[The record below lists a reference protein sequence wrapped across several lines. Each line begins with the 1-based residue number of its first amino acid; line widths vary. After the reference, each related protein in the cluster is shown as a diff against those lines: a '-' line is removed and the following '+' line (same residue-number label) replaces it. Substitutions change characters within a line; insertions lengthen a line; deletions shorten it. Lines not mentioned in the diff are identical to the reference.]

1 MVGGGDFN
9 ATDGKTNEQVVI
21 ISQSI
26 AQRMFADREAV
37 NRHLTWTDPVMKFA
51 DISTTPRRIIG
62 VAADVDDENVERGP
76 SMTVYHPFSQEHLW
90 SGNLF
95 VHTHGD
101 PYSLV
106 SPITRLIRDISVEQP
121 VERAATLEDIRT
133 EVLSPDRLNTLVF
146 GGFAAVALPF

>member
-9 ATDGKTNEQVVI
+9 GADGKTNEQVVI

-37 NRHLTWTDPVMKFA
+37 NRHLIWTDPVMKFA

-76 SMTVYHPFSQEHLW
+76 SMTVYHPFSQRHFW
-90 SGNLF
+90 AVNLLL
-95 VHTHGD
+95 HTHGNH
-101 PYSLV
+101 YSLV
-106 SPITRLIRDISVEQP
+106 SP
-121 VERAATLEDIRT
+121 
-133 EVLSPDRLNTLVF
+133 
-146 GGFAAVALPF
+146 